1 VPLPPSIPHVVE
13 VSVHRGAAAG
23 PDLDLLIE
31 IPHGATQT
39 ADYDHYAAQLGSP
52 LPPDLVDFFHVNTDA
67 GAPELAT
74 ATAAALV
81 AADPRRAV
89 AIVRCRVPR
98 TFIDCN
104 RQIDASP
111 EDFRAG
117 KVGPGLMPW
126 IATDDD
132 RALLRAA
139 FDGYVATV
147 AAARAALAA
156 DGAMVMLHTYAPRT
170 VDVQVDHDIV
180 ASLRAAYAPD
190 RVDTWPL
197 RPALDVIATTPDG
210 VDHAPTAV
218 VATLRGAGRGPGP
231 RGRRR
236 RDLPAPPVDPGPRP
250 RLGPPRP
257 DPVPRGPPRS
267 AGCAVVALRR
277 DGDRPGPGRAPGRTA
292 GDRDRRLVVSRGRR
306 PDRAID
312 RRKPPRRGRG
322 RSRWSDIVQGS

>member
-1 VPLPPSIPHVVE
+1 MPLPPSIPHVVE

-218 VATLRGAGRGPGP
+218 VATLRGAVAALGLEVADGATYPLHPSTQAHAHVLALPGRTLCLEV
-231 RGRRR
+231 R
-236 RDLPAPPVDPGPRP
+236 RDLLAAPWSPFAEMAIGPAQVERLAGP
-250 RLGPPRP
+250 L
-257 DPVPRGPPRS
+257 
-267 AGCAVVALRR
+267 A
-277 DGDRPGPGRAPGRTA
+277 TA
-292 GDRDRRLVVSRGRR
+292 I
-306 PDRAID
+306 AA
-312 RRKPPRRGRG
+312 
-322 RSRWSDIVQGS
+322 WW